1 TIYSLSCFSFIPY
14 TTLFRSWL
22 FNSRALCDTSSNNS
36 IIDESWLI
44 MDFTSRQLRAFLLVA
59 QHRNF
64 SRAAGA
70 LFITPSGLSVLI
82 RELETQLGFRLF
94 DRTTRHVAP
103 TAYGTE
109 FLGVARRCLADLD
122 AATARIGRSATH
134 A

>member
-1 TIYSLSCFSFIPY
+1 MVPAASVSIRKSIYSWFFFFS
-14 TTLFRSWL
+14 
-22 FNSRALCDTSSNNS
+22 SRRRHTRCSRDWSSDVCS
-36 IIDESWLI
+36 SDL
-44 MDFTSRQLRAFLLVA
+44 
-59 QHRNF
+59 F

-134 A
+134 AGQIGQTSPGNTKKQIGRAHV